1 MKLAICDKRS
11 KTIFATEI
19 TENTE
24 SASVR
29 FFLCALGDLCGKIFC
44 SENHKAAQQPLSS

>member
-1 MKLAICDKRS
+1 MKLAICDNRS
-11 KTIFATEI
+11 KTIFA

-44 SENHKAAQQPLSS
+44 SENHMAAQQPLSS